1 METIQSLQEA
11 LGPPLGL
18 LLLSALVL
26 ELYNLVYYLLP
37 WEEPAHRSSYTGVL
51 IYSVYQWLNR
61 IATLKNMVIE
71 VFRDFVSVLY
81 VLPQYS
87 Y

>member
-1 METIQSLQEA
+1 METIESLLDA

-18 LLLSALVL
+18 LLLSAWVL
-26 ELYNLVYYLLP
+26 ELYNLVYDLLP
-37 WEEPAHRSSYTGVL
+37 WEPPAHRSSYTGLL

-61 IATLKNMVIE
+61 IITLKNMVLE
-71 VFRDFVSVLY
+71 VFHDFVSVLRG
-81 VLPQYS
+81 LLQCS